1 MKRMKKPFMILI
13 VLVFAFLVIGTFG
26 NSLKA
31 SDDPSFSSDSISTY
45 VDNPYENYITSKTQY
60 HKDTYGEK
68 TMYPQVNDIVI
79 NASDYYGF
87 GYTTE
92 TTEDGKVLVEK
103 IDKDD
108 KRLKSYENLA
118 PNAINQTLVI
128 QEDEG
133 TITWQVD
140 IVESGFYNMMF
151 RYYPIEGYSS
161 AIERAIAI
169 NGEVPFDSAS
179 AMAFSRIW
187 ADSETSYTL
196 DENGN
201 KLFKEDLNGN
211 ATKPQQ
217 VEKRSFISAYAKDAM
232 GYATE
237 NFKFYLEAGTSYISF
252 ISVKEPILL
261 DTLTIKS
268 VKEAKTY
275 EQYLAEME
283 TLHGSVS
290 SYPQGLEARVE
301 GENTFTKSSPTL
313 YPATDR
319 SSSKTTPFSYKTTVL
334 NTIGGESWST
344 VGDWISWNINVPEDG
359 YYKISMR
366 VKQNTVKGMY
376 STRVVYIND
385 QVLFDELNTI
395 IFPYSNKWYN
405 FTLGDENGDF
415 LIYLNKGVNTIKM
428 EVSLGAYSS
437 LIERIQ
443 ESIDNLSALYRAI
456 IAYTTVNPD
465 ANRDYELDKKFPH
478 MMTQFEEY
486 KNELRAISQA
496 IENISGTKNDK
507 TGVIDAVAVQI
518 EDFLERPGTIPS
530 RLGTFSTNI
539 SSLGTILLDLRSA
552 PLEVDYIT
560 THGADV
566 KLPKANAGFFRKI
579 WDGIVSFFVS
589 FFIDYSSIGSIVE
602 DTGSRTIQVW
612 MTAGRDQAN
621 VIRNLIDTDF
631 KKSHPDINVE
641 LKLTGADVLLKAT
654 LAGIGPEVALN
665 VDSTLPVNYGLRN
678 AVLDLTT
685 IPGFW
690 ESIYIIPDG
699 SDDFKTAQAQ
709 GYENVY
715 MASSIRQYQ
724 FSDYTSDDMF
734 DSTSL
739 SSIEH
744 MKENITG
751 VYALPEKQNFL
762 MMFVRDDVLKDL
774 GLEDRIPETWDD
786 VIDLVAELQAEQLQF
801 YLPVNDAGATAL
813 NPIFV
818 TMLYQNGG
826 QLYTD
831 DNREAAL
838 LSEPAMDAFEYWTEF
853 YTLYSFPKSAS
864 FVNRFR
870 TGEMPIG
877 ISYYELY
884 NTLSV
889 SAPELKGKWSFHIIP
904 GTERTYID
912 EQGNEV
918 TYIDHTSTT
927 AGSACVILKEPA
939 LKSEQTKMDSWEFLK
954 WWTSAHIQAQFGR
967 EMEGILGAAARHN
980 TANVIALQELSWTAN
995 ELKLLMA
1002 QWSHTHEMPN
1012 IAGSYMTGRE
1022 MENAYRQVINN
1033 LVNAREVLYEYAHK
1047 INNEIDRK
1055 RSEFN
1060 LPLRGE

>member
-1 MKRMKKPFMILI
+1 MKKTKKPFIILI
-13 VLVFAFLVIGTFG
+13 VLVFSLLVIGTIG
-26 NSLKA
+26 NNLKA
-31 SDDPSFSSDSISTY
+31 EDDPGFASGDISTY
-45 VDNPYENYITSKTQY
+45 VDNPYENYILEKQQY
-60 HKDTYGEK
+60 HQEK
-68 TMYPQVNDIVI
+68 YQNENYFPQTSDIVI

-92 TTEDGKVLVEK
+92 TNEDGEKIVEK
-103 IDKDD
+103 IDKND
-108 KRLKSYENLA
+108 KRLQSYENLA
-118 PNAINQTLVI
+118 PNAINQTLVL

-133 TITWQVD
+133 TITWKVNVQQ
-140 IVESGFYNMMF
+140 SGFYNIVF

-187 ADSETSYTL
+187 ADAETGYTL

-201 KLFKEDLNGN
+201 KVFKADLNGN

-232 GYATE
+232 GYVTE
-237 NFKFYLEAGTSYISF
+237 NFKFYLEQGDSYISF

-261 DTLTIKS
+261 DTMTIKA
-268 VKEAKTY
+268 VQQNKTY
-275 EQYLAEME
+275 AEYLAEME
-283 TLHGSVS
+283 SLHGSAAS
-290 SYPQGLEARVE
+290 SAKNLQARVE
-301 GENTFTKSSPTL
+301 GENTYTKSSPTL
-313 YPATDR
+313 YPGTDR

-334 NTIGGESWST
+334 NVIGGDSWST
-344 VGDWISWNINVPEDG
+344 VGDWITWNIDVPEDG
-359 YYKISMR
+359 FYNISMR

-376 STRVVYIND
+376 STRVVYVND
-385 QVLFDELNTI
+385 EILFDELNSI

-415 LIYLNKGVNTIKM
+415 LIYLKKGTNTLKM
-428 EVSLGAYSS
+428 EVSLGAYST

-443 ESIDNLSALYRAI
+443 KSIDNLSALYREI

-465 ANRDYELDKKFPH
+465 KNRDYQLEKKFPH
-478 MMTQFEEY
+478 MMGQFEEY
-486 KNELRAISQA
+486 KNELRSISSA
-496 IENISGTKNDK
+496 IEAISGTKNDK

-552 PLEVDYIT
+552 PLEVDYISAHT
-560 THGADV
+560 EDIE
-566 KLPKANAGFFRKI
+566 LPKANAGFFRKL

-589 FFIDYSSIGSIVE
+589 FFIDYSAIGATVE
-602 DTGSRTIQVW
+602 STGSRTIQVW

-631 KKSHPDINVE
+631 RKSHPDINVE

-685 IPGFW
+685 IDGFW
-690 ESIYIIPDG
+690 DSIYIIPDG
-699 SDDFKTAQAQ
+699 SEDFKTAQSQ

-724 FSDYTSDDMF
+724 FSDYTADAMF

-739 SSIEH
+739 SSIEY

-774 GLEDRIPETWDD
+774 GLQDRIPETWDD

-831 DNREAAL
+831 DNRETAL

-877 ISYYELY
+877 ISYYDLY

-889 SAPELKGKWSFHIIP
+889 SAPELKGKWSFHTIP

-927 AGSACVILKEPA
+927 SGSACVILKAPA
-939 LKSEQTKMDSWEFLK
+939 MKSEQAKMDSWEFLK
-954 WWTSAHIQAQFGR
+954 WWTSANIQAQFGR

-995 ELKLLMA
+995 ELNILMK
-1002 QWSHTHEMPN
+1002 QWANTHEMPN

-1022 MENAYRQVINN
+1022 IENAYRQVINN
-1033 LVNAREVLYEYAHK
+1033 LINAREVLYEYANK

>member
-1 MKRMKKPFMILI
+1 MRKIKKPFIALI
-13 VLVFAFLVIGTFG
+13 VLVITCLVVGTIGDQI
-26 NSLKA
+26 KA
-31 SDDPSFSSDSISTY
+31 SDEPGFTAGDISSY
-45 VDNPYENYITSKTQY
+45 VDNPYDDYKAEKQEYHQTKYGDKTV
-60 HKDTYGEK
+60 
-68 TMYPQVNDIVI
+68 YPQVNDIVI
-79 NASDYYGF
+79 NAYEYYGF
-87 GYTTE
+87 GYTSE
-92 TTEDGKVLVEK
+92 MDENGYQSVKVVDKNGKELQY
-103 IDKDD
+103 
-108 KRLKSYENLA
+108 YENIA
-118 PNAINQTLVI
+118 TEAINDKLVI
-128 QEDEG
+128 QEDDG
-133 TITWQVD
+133 TITWK
-140 IVESGFYNMMF
+140 VEIAEPGFYNMVF

-161 AIERAIAI
+161 AIERTIAI
-169 NGEVPFDSAS
+169 NGEVPFGSAS
-179 AMAFSRIW
+179 AVAFSRIW
-187 ADSETSYTL
+187 ADAPTGYTL

-201 KLFKEDLNGN
+201 KVFKTDLRGN

-217 VEKRSFISAYAKDAM
+217 VEKRYFLNTYAKDAM
-232 GYATE
+232 GYETE
-237 NFKFYLEAGTSYISF
+237 NFQFYLDSGVNYITF
-252 ISVKEPILL
+252 ISIKEPILL
-261 DTLTIKS
+261 DTVTIKP
-268 VKEAKTY
+268 VKAEKTY
-275 EQYLAEME
+275 AQYLQEME
-283 TLHGSVS
+283 ALHGSVDS
-290 SYPQGLEARVE
+290 FQGGLQARVE
-301 GENTFTKSSPTL
+301 AENTYTKSSPTL
-313 YPATDR
+313 YPTTDR
-319 SSSKTTPFSYKTTVL
+319 SSSKTYPYSYDKTML
-334 NTIGGESWST
+334 NTIGGTSWAT

-359 YYKISMR
+359 YYNISMR

-376 STRVVYIND
+376 STRVVYID
-385 QVLFDELNTI
+385 DEVLFDELSSV
-395 IFPYSNKWYN
+395 IFPYDNKWYN
-405 FTLGDENGDF
+405 YTLGNEQGDF
-415 LIYLNKGVNTIKM
+415 LIYLEKGVHTLKM

-443 ESIDNLSALYRAI
+443 NVIDDLSAIYRQI
-456 IAYTTVNPD
+456 ISYTTVNPD
-465 ANRDYELDKKFPH
+465 SNRDYQLNKKFPT
-478 MMTQFEEY
+478 MMDEFEMY
-486 KNELRAISQA
+486 AKELRSISA
-496 IENISGTKNDK
+496 DITAISGTKNDK

-518 EDFLERPGTIPS
+518 EDFLDRPGTIPA

-552 PLEVDYIT
+552 PLQFDYISA
-560 THGADV
+560 HSDDV
-566 KLPKANAGFFRKI
+566 ELPKANANFFRKI

-589 FFIDYSSIGSIVE
+589 FFIDYSAIGETVE
-602 DTGSRTIQVW
+602 STGSRTIQVW

-621 VIRNLIDTDF
+621 VIRNLIDTNF
-631 KKSHPDINVE
+631 RKQHPEVNVE

-665 VDSTLPVNYGLRN
+665 VDSSLAVNYGLRN

-685 IPGFW
+685 IDEFW
-690 ESIYIIPDG
+690 DTIYIIPDG
-699 SDDFKTAQAQ
+699 SNDYKTAQAA

-715 MASSIRQYQ
+715 MASSMRLYQ
-724 FSDYTSDDMF
+724 FSDYTTDAMF
-734 DSTSL
+734 DSTSV
-739 SSIEH
+739 SSIEY

-774 GLEDRIPETWDD
+774 GLEDKIPETWDD

-831 DNREAAL
+831 DNRETAL

-889 SAPELKGKWSFHIIP
+889 SAPELKGKWSFHTIP

-912 EQGNEV
+912 ELGREV
-918 TYIDHTSTT
+918 TYIDRTSTT

-939 LKSEQTKMDSWEFLK
+939 LRSEQAKMDSWEFLK
-954 WWTSAHIQAQFGR
+954 WWTSAPIQAQFGR

-980 TANVIALQELSWTAN
+980 TANVIALQELSWTSN
-995 ELKLLMA
+995 ELKLLMS
-1002 QWSHTHEMPN
+1002 QWAHTHEMPN